1 MKSIVCASVEKVL
14 DGATSGPSNPLKQ
27 LTLQLKKYDSV
38 LESVS
43 SASRY
48 ASSPS
53 PESEPSKFVTFSS
66 IEGTLS
72 VLEEVFPASRLPTL
86 EFSCRL
92 TSGILPGGS

>member
-1 MKSIVCASVEKVL
+1 MKSIVCASVEKVP
-14 DGATSGPSNPLKQ
+14 DGATSGPSNPLKP
-27 LTLQLKKYDSV
+27 LTLQFKKYDSV

-53 PESEPSKFVTFSS
+53 PESEPSKFVTYSS
-66 IEGTLS
+66 IEGT
-72 VLEEVFPASRLPTL
+72 LEEVFPASRLPKL